1 MNSKRILDINYSYS
15 NNLKKNNIMDIINS
29 NKSTNTNKCTN
40 TTNKKRKKNND
51 DNSSSGSEDNDNVLD
66 SVLDKIGNLG
76 NPMKKKHNDDTKIE
90 RDNNHIYFYSEV
102 NRESIYDLCTLIKEA
117 EEESILLSYKLN
129 LEEIPI
135 YIHISSFGG
144 SIFAAFNAIDVIN
157 SCKVPIYTIIDGAT
171 ASAGTLISIV
181 AKKRFIRPNANML
194 IHQLSS
200 GCWWKM
206 SEIEDEY
213 NNLKGLMDRI
223 KQFYT
228 NHTKIPKKELTNLL
242 NHDLWL
248 DSAKCIEYGL
258 VDELWE
264 K

>member
-1 MNSKRILDINYSYS
+1 MNNNKLLDINYGFSK
-15 NNLKKNNIMDIINS
+15 NLKRNNIIDIINS
-29 NKSTNTNKCTN
+29 K
-40 TTNKKRKKNND
+40 NKKRKITKKNDNDNSSSSDSDDNQNILGNVLGSVENLMKKKNND
-51 DNSSSGSEDNDNVLD
+51 DV
-66 SVLDKIGNLG
+66 
-76 NPMKKKHNDDTKIE
+76 KIE

-102 NRESIYDLCTLIKEA
+102 NRETIYDLCTLIKEA
-117 EEESILLSYKLN
+117 EEESILISYKLN
-129 LEEIPI
+129 LNEIPI

-144 SIFAAFNAIDVIN
+144 SVFAAFNAIDIIN
-157 SCKVPIYTIIDGAT
+157 SCRVPVYTIIDGAT

-181 AKKRFIRPNANML
+181 GKKRFIRPNAHML

-200 GCWWKM
+200 GCWGKM

-213 NNLKGLMDRI
+213 NNLKNLMERI
-223 KQFYT
+223 KKFYVDNAT
-228 NHTKIPKKELTNLL
+228 IPKKELTNLL

-248 DSAKCIEYGL
+248 DSTKCINYGL